1 MLFFYANL
9 NLTPNASSLQLEQL
23 FSLGSF
29 FPNRISFSFSLSLS
43 ILIKDDIL
51 EGGAGG
57 SSVEDLDRKK
67 VKI

>member
-1 MLFFYANL
+1 M
-9 NLTPNASSLQLEQL
+9 

-43 ILIKDDIL
+43 ILIKGDIL
-51 EGGAGG
+51 KGGAGG
-57 SSVEDLDRKK
+57 ASVDDLGRKK